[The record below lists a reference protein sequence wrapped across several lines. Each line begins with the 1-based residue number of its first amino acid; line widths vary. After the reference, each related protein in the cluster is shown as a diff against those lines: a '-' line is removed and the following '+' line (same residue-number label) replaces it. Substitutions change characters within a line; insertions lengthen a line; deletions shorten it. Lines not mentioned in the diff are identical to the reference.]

1 MQAAATPILQL
12 FGRPRLPVTLQTE
25 ASECGLAC
33 LAMVASYWGHRI
45 DLPGMRRR
53 YSVSLKGT
61 TLKSLIAMA
70 QGLQLQARPLKLDLE
85 HLPDLRLPCVLHW
98 EMNHFVVLKAV
109 HADGIVIHDPAIGER
124 RVALQDVSK
133 RFTLQDVS
141 KRFTGVA
148 VEFTPGDRFEP
159 VQETASFSLRSLMGR
174 VHGLKRSLL
183 QVFLL
188 AVSLQV
194 CALIAPLYLQ
204 WIVDEAVVSADR
216 DLVTVLG
223 IGFLLLAVLQ
233 AAVGAVRSWVAT
245 VLTTSL
251 NFQWLGNAFAH
262 LLKLPLSFFEKRHV
276 GDIVSRF
283 GSIQTIQKS
292 LTTQFVET
300 VIDGL
305 LVVGALAI
313 MLSYSVQLSAITL
326 AAVAAYVLLRCSTYA
341 LLRGATADQIIHAA
355 KQQTHFLESAR
366 GAQSVR
372 LFNRGHERQAGWLN
386 LLADQF
392 NAEIR
397 IARLTISQQAA
408 QTFLF
413 GVERVLVIWLA
424 ALAVLD
430 TRFTVGM
437 LFAFISFKDQ
447 FSQRVVSLVDRLF
460 EFRMLRLHGERVADI
475 LLADPEEIGTDG
487 APSPIPSVP
496 AIELRNLS
504 FRYADGEP
512 DILRNLDLQIAA
524 GDCIAIT
531 GASGCGKTTLVKLL
545 LGLLEPT
552 QGEILVG
559 GSKLRRIGLASYRDL
574 VGTVM
579 QDDHLF
585 TGSVAD
591 NIAFFDPAPDQAR
604 VESCARLA
612 AVHQDIAAMPMGYN
626 TLVGDIGTGL
636 SGGQKQRILLAR
648 ALYKQP
654 RILVLDEATSHLDV
668 ANEQLVNA
676 AIRQIALTR
685 IIIAHR
691 PETIAMA
698 RRVVVLE
705 HGRVARDLEQSMLAP
720 VAPSSRA

>member
-1 MQAAATPILQL
+1 MQAAAAPVLQL
-12 FGRPRLPVTLQTE
+12 FGRPRLPVMLQTE
-25 ASECGLAC
+25 ASECGLVC

-45 DLPGMRRR
+45 DLPSIRRR

-70 QGLQLQARPLKLDLE
+70 QGLQLQTRPLKLDLD
-85 HLPDLRLPCVLHW
+85 HLRDLQLPCVLHW
-98 EMNHFVVLKAV
+98 EMTHFVVMKSL
-109 HADGIVIHDPAIGER
+109 HADAIVIHDPAVGER
-124 RVALQDVSK
+124 RVALQDVS
-133 RFTLQDVS
+133 R
-141 KRFTGVA
+141 RFTGVA
-148 VEFTPGDRFEP
+148 VEFTPGERFQRA
-159 VQETASFSLRSLMGR
+159 QETASFSLRSLMGR
-174 VHGLKRSLL
+174 VQGLKRSLL
-183 QVFLL
+183 QVLLL

-223 IGFLLLAVLQ
+223 VGFLLLAVVQ
-233 AAVGAVRSWVAT
+233 AAVGAARSWVAT

-305 LVVGALAI
+305 LVIGSLAI
-313 MLSYSVQLSAITL
+313 MLSYSVQMTAITV
-326 AAVAAYVLLRCSTYA
+326 AAVALYVLLRWSTYA
-341 LLRGATADQIIHAA
+341 SLRGATADQIIHAA

-366 GAQSVR
+366 GVQSVR
-372 LFNRGHERQAGWLN
+372 LFNRAHERQAGWLN

-397 IARLTISQQAA
+397 IARLTISQQSA

-447 FSQRVVSLVDRLF
+447 FSQRVASLVDRLF

-475 LLADPEEIGTDG
+475 LLSEPEESVTDAAPLPVPS
-487 APSPIPSVP
+487 APS
-496 AIELRNLS
+496 IEMRNLS

-512 DILRNLDLQIAA
+512 EVIRNLDLQIAA
-524 GDCIAIT
+524 GECIAIT

-559 GSKLRRIGLASYRDL
+559 GSKLKRIGLASYRDL

-585 TGSVAD
+585 TGSIAD

-604 VESCARLA
+604 IEACARLA
-612 AVHQDIAAMPMGYN
+612 AVHQDIAVMPMGYN

-705 HGRVARDLEQSMLAP
+705 QGRVVRDLEQPALAP
-720 VAPSSRA
+720 AAPPSRA

>member
-1 MQAAATPILQL
+1 MQAAAAPVLQL
-12 FGRPRLPVTLQTE
+12 FGRPRLPVMLQTE
-25 ASECGLAC
+25 ASECGLVC

-45 DLPGMRRR
+45 DLPSIRRR

-70 QGLQLQARPLKLDLE
+70 QGLQLQTRPLKLDLD
-85 HLPDLRLPCVLHW
+85 HLRDLQLPCVLHW
-98 EMNHFVVLKAV
+98 EMTHFVVMKSL
-109 HADGIVIHDPAIGER
+109 HADAIVIHDPAVGER
-124 RVALQDVSK
+124 RVALQDVS
-133 RFTLQDVS
+133 R
-141 KRFTGVA
+141 RFTGVA
-148 VEFTPGDRFEP
+148 VEFTPGERFQRA
-159 VQETASFSLRSLMGR
+159 QETASFSLRSLMGR
-174 VHGLKRSLL
+174 VQGLKRSLL
-183 QVFLL
+183 QVLLL

-223 IGFLLLAVLQ
+223 VGFLLLAVVQ
-233 AAVGAVRSWVAT
+233 AAVGAARSWVAT

-300 VIDGL
+300 AIDGL
-305 LVVGALAI
+305 LVIGSLAI
-313 MLSYSVQLSAITL
+313 MLSYSVQMTAITV
-326 AAVAAYVLLRCSTYA
+326 AAVALYVLLRWSTYA
-341 LLRGATADQIIHAA
+341 SLRGATADQIIHAA

-366 GAQSVR
+366 GVQSVR
-372 LFNRGHERQAGWLN
+372 LFNRAHERQAGWLN

-397 IARLTISQQAA
+397 IARLTISQQSA

-447 FSQRVVSLVDRLF
+447 FSQRVASLVDRLF

-475 LLADPEEIGTDG
+475 LLSEPEESVTDAAPLPVPS
-487 APSPIPSVP
+487 APS
-496 AIELRNLS
+496 IEMRNLS

-512 DILRNLDLQIAA
+512 EVIRNLDLQIAA
-524 GDCIAIT
+524 GECIAIT

-559 GSKLRRIGLASYRDL
+559 GSKLQHVGLAGYRDL

-585 TGSVAD
+585 TGSIAD

-604 VESCARLA
+604 IEACARLA
-612 AVHQDIAAMPMGYN
+612 AVHQDIAVMPMGYN

-654 RILVLDEATSHLDV
+654 TILVLDEATSHLDV

-705 HGRVARDLEQSMLAP
+705 QGRVVRDLEQPALAP
-720 VAPSSRA
+720 AAPPSRA